1 MKAPKCVAILLA
13 CVGFS
18 LIGCSE
24 QSQAPV
30 APSDQAAQGTASLEK
45 RIIRDFTAAEAP
57 DLLNP
62 AGYIIDPG
70 FSPPHNKNK
79 TIVRGMLLRNVV
91 MATFLDGGTDLLSGH
106 GVIEMNFTIDLSANE
121 GVCWGKLTLDPD
133 APEAGDGVW
142 EITWNGTTTL
152 GASGFVSPMK
162 WVGQGKGGAID
173 GMQLFCD
180 DQVMTIWSF
189 PDGWTGAGTGS
200 IKSH

>member
-133 APEAGDGVW
+133 APEAGDGVGDHL
-142 EITWNGTTTL
+142 EWNHHAGCVRVC
-152 GASGFVSPMK
+152 FPHE
-162 WVGQGKGGAID
+162 VGRTGKGWCHRWDAVV
-173 GMQLFCD
+173 L
-180 DQVMTIWSF
+180 
-189 PDGWTGAGTGS
+189 
-200 IKSH
+200 